1 MQGPDKGRKYE
12 LPDHE
17 PQLIG
22 RSSEAL
28 PLTDNT
34 VSRRHAELTPD
45 DPPGVWWL
53 RDLQSQNGTYIN
65 GLRITERTKLKPGD
79 QIRTGATV
87 FVFGASEGDIERD
100 LVRLLSADIIA
111 AEIEQTLVSNEDSVI
126 LAEPEPRAAAL
137 EHLRVI

>member
-1 MQGPDKGRKYE
+1 MDHGHHARPLRFPVLILTVMQGPDKGRKFE

-45 DPPGVWWL
+45 DPPGVWWI
-53 RDLQSQNGTYIN
+53 RDLQSQNGTYIK
-65 GLRITERTKLKPGD
+65 GLRIAGRTKLKPGD

-87 FVFGASEGDIERD
+87 FVFGASDGDIERD
-100 LVRLLSADIIA
+100 LV
-111 AEIEQTLVSNEDSVI
+111 
-126 LAEPEPRAAAL
+126 PRFEL
-137 EHLRVI
+137 GPLGDPQPVDVR